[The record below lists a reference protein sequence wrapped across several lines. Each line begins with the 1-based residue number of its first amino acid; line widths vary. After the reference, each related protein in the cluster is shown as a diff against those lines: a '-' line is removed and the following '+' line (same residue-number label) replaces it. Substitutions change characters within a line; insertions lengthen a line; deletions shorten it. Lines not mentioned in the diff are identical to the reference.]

1 MVQEARRRLAARHY
15 VEALRLLGCYSNTLP
30 LMHCYAWQAYRD
42 NYRLAFEDAEQ
53 AALLWRR
60 SGLEEAC
67 RALPLGGRR
76 AVGLNPNLRLYK
88 CAPPGSCAGYWV

>member
-1 MVQEARRRLAARHY
+1 MQL
-15 VEALRLLGCYSNTLP
+15 C
-30 LMHCYAWQAYRD
+30 AWQAYRD

-67 RALPLGGRR
+67 AALPLGGRR

-88 CAPPGSCAGYWV
+88 CAFPGCCAGLLVLELLT

>member
-1 MVQEARRRLAARHY
+1 
-15 VEALRLLGCYSNTLP
+15 
-30 LMHCYAWQAYRD
+30 MHSYPWQAYRD

-67 RALPLGGRR
+67 RALPMGGRR
-76 AVGLNPNLRLYK
+76 AVGLNANLRLYK
-88 CAPPGSCAGYWV
+88 CALHGGCTGFLVLTLLS